1 MANKN
6 RKSSDVKVSFLIVC
20 YNQIA
25 YIKEAVFS
33 ALQQDWSDLEII
45 VADDC
50 SNDGTYDLLCT
61 LVEEYAGPHRLS
73 ICRTKQNSGLAEN
86 FNNGLRLC
94 SGELIVVQGGDDVS
108 ESSRVS
114 ALVDLWVANNCKPDM
129 LYSNITRMDSTG
141 KYIKIDDAEPEIPSL
156 EEIMRGK
163 FFIAGGMAA
172 AYTRRLFDKFGP
184 LIPGTKTEDYVL
196 TFRALLSGGIAF
208 EKAPLVRYRLHD
220 KSEIHLRRYCKDRR
234 FMILN
239 MKSALAESKD
249 RLRSWWLSGHK
260 NLPFTFKLVR
270 RHLGVRIGVTGYEK
284 SFIIRLPLALAA
296 ILLGMPRLS
305 LNLIRDTS
313 FIR

>member
-1 MANKN
+1 MAKEN
-6 RKSSDVKVSFLIVC
+6 RKASDVKVSFLIVC
-20 YNQIA
+20 YNQID

-86 FNNGLRLC
+86 FNNGMAHC

-114 ALVDLWVANNCKPDM
+114 ALVDLWVAKNCKPDM
-129 LYSNITRMDSTG
+129 LYSNIIRMDSTG
-141 KYIKIDDAEPEIPSL
+141 KCIKIDNTEAEIPSL
-156 EEIMRGK
+156 EEIMRGR
-163 FFIAGGMAA
+163 FFVAGGMAA
-172 AYTRRLFDKFGP
+172 AYTRRLFDEFGP

-196 TFRALLSGGIAF
+196 TFRALLAGGIAF
-208 EKAPLVRYRLHD
+208 EKAALVRYRQHD
-220 KSEIHLRRYCKDRR
+220 KSEMHLRRYSTDRS
-234 FMILN
+234 FIMLN
-239 MKSALAESKD
+239 MKTALAESKD
-249 RLRSWWLSGHK
+249 RLYSWCLSDHK
-260 NLPFTFKLVR
+260 SIAFTFKLVR
-270 RHLGVRIGVTGYEK
+270 RHLGVCVGVTGYRK
-284 SFIIRLPLALAA
+284 SFLIRLPLALLA

-305 LNLIRDTS
+305 LNLIRNIS
-313 FIR
+313 FIE